1 MLNGLFAKPRPNY
14 VSFCRFILDVA
25 VAERCADGCA
35 HVLDRCIVDCK
46 ADSKCVSDCMRTF
59 DACENGNI
67 SIPTGLTLNSNSSMS
82 VL

>member
-1 MLNGLFAKPRPNY
+1 MLNGSFAEPRPNY
-14 VSFCRFILDVA
+14 VSFFRFILDVA

-59 DACENGNI
+59 DACENGNVLL
-67 SIPTGLTLNSNSSMS
+67 PTRLSLNSNFSMS
-82 VL
+82 ML